1 MYICHIIVQLMAS
14 FSTKHKTCFF
24 PALAVLVF
32 MSAGFLCAA
41 QDGERGYAIVDVSC
55 AFLRAEADY
64 ESPLETQEFMGAVV
78 EVVGHDGYWVK
89 VRTSQPYTAW
99 CNEKCLAFTDS
110 LGVKEWNESERY
122 MVTAPFSRIYSR
134 PDRSSSPVTDLC
146 RGDIVQ
152 ACCGGKGNRPVV
164 SGKWAEVS
172 VPGGRTGWTLRA
184 DILDYGRWR
193 ESLRSRSEDDVRKS
207 VVREAGE
214 WMGVPYLWGGM
225 SPKGFD
231 CSGLVRYVYYMN
243 GMLLPRNA
251 SQQAECGVAV
261 PVFKT
266 VVEAVGAEKPECGS
280 GSFCPDA
287 LLPGDLL
294 FFGTA
299 AEGGRP
305 ARITHVGIYA
315 GGGRMIHSSQLVR
328 RNSLCPQDADCY
340 ENAGRLI
347 CARRIIGCTSGNPAE
362 L

>member
-1 MYICHIIVQLMAS
+1 MIS
-14 FSTKHKTCFF
+14 FRTEHKTCLFT
-24 PALAVLVF
+24 LIAV
-32 MSAGFLCAA
+32 MASICAGFLCAA
-41 QDGERGYAIVDVSC
+41 QDGERRYAIVDVSC

-78 EVVGHDGYWVK
+78 EVVGHDGYWVR

-134 PDRSSSPVTDLC
+134 PDKSSSPVSDLC
-146 RGDIVQ
+146 RGDVVR
-152 ACCGGKGNRPVV
+152 ACCGGRGNKPVV

-184 DILDYGRWR
+184 DILDYDRWR
-193 ESLRSRSEDDVRKS
+193 ESLRSSSVDDLRKS
-207 VVREAGE
+207 VVKEAGE

-243 GMLLPRNA
+243 GIPLPRNA
-251 SQQAECGVAV
+251 SQQAACGVDV
-261 PVFKT
+261 PVFKNS
-266 VVEAVGAEKPECGS
+266 GASVQAGEPVGS
-280 GSFCPDA
+280 GDFCADA

-299 AEGGRP
+299 AEGDRP

-347 CARRIIGCTSGNPAE
+347 CARRIIGCPAGNLTE